1 MYNANGKVLLY
12 THKFLNKK
20 KYKRNIEG
28 DPIWPIPG
36 NGAKLQSIEQ
46 NKNPWDGADNE
57 WMNNEWNK
65 NAYSIMLTN
74 KYWRMIES

>member
-1 MYNANGKVLLY
+1 MGTLLIPSVVLGTMYNANGKVLLY

-28 DPIWPIPG
+28 DPIWPILG

-46 NKNPWDGADNE
+46 NKNP
-57 WMNNEWNK
+57 
-65 NAYSIMLTN
+65 
-74 KYWRMIES
+74 